1 MGQPPV
7 LDITFNKLARRGTQ
21 QMLSGGLGLG
31 KAERHSIL
39 QLIAKTIGPPGLIKR
54 RASPDSASECLIQQP
69 AIEHDI
75 HGSVRGLDLDG
86 PKQCLPL
93 AGHLVLHNIEILTI
107 AGDKG
112 TGLLSRAPFAEQD
125 DKLQALTRRKQDL
138 GLQGGA
144 GIHSRTRSAR

>member
-1 MGQPPV
+1 
-7 LDITFNKLARRGTQ
+7 
-21 QMLSGGLGLG
+21 MLSGGLGLG

-93 AGHLVLHNIEILTI
+93 AVCLVLHHIEILTV
-107 AGDKG
+107 AADQG
-112 TGLLSRAPFAEQD
+112 TGLFGRAPFTEQD
-125 DKLQALTRRKQDL
+125 DKLQALTWRKHDL

-144 GIHSRTRSAR
+144 GIHSRTRSAG